1 MRRLAA
7 AVLATAAL
15 AALAG
20 CGGGKQLP
28 PSNLP
33 VLIPACRGGAGP
45 ALKDRANDVT
55 LHVLPGK
62 KARAVEPP
70 PSADVIRAA
79 VTRTKASLC
88 VTVKTRGG
96 SPRSFALTARK
107 PGDEETKSFWT
118 LSLARNAAPRYAGPG
133 SATLATVAGSRV
145 VRRGPL
151 TEFAVPLAAM
161 SGNPFG
167 DDFEWQLN
175 TRHDVPGAQQIDCV
189 TKSNYWARFPQGT
202 TVRRP
207 LQPGTLGPG
216 CVP

>member
-1 MRRLAA
+1 MKRVGALGLAA
-7 AVLATAAL
+7 LV
-15 AALAG
+15 LAG
-20 CGGGKQLP
+20 CGSDKQLP

-33 VLIPACRGGAGP
+33 VLVPACKGAKGP

-55 LHVLPGK
+55 LHVLPGR
-62 KARAVEPP
+62 KARAVQPP
-70 PSADVIRAA
+70 PSSDLRRAA
-79 VTRTKASLC
+79 VTVTKRTLC

-96 SPRSFALTARK
+96 QPRSLALVARK
-107 PGDEETKSFWT
+107 ADDDETKSFWT
-118 LSLARNAAPRYAGPG
+118 VALTAGGAPQYAGSG
-133 SATLATVAGSRV
+133 SSALTQVAGGRV
-145 VRRGPL
+145 VRRGAL
-151 TEFAVPLAAM
+151 TELAVPLAGL
-161 SGNPFG
+161 SGAPFG
-167 DDFEWQLN
+167 GDFEWQLN